1 MTAQSK
7 SKNLGF
13 HTKNYLFLIR
23 YRYRCHISR
32 YFTSNECNYSAF
44 LFGVFCKLTKQP
56 ILPRMFSQR
65 TLKHSTAM
73 DPDASIM
80 VINIVG
86 FVTDALWVLG
96 TV

>member
-13 HTKNYLFLIR
+13 HPKNYSFLIR
-23 YRYRCHISR
+23 YRYRWPISR
-32 YFTSNECNYSAF
+32 YFTSNECNYSAC
-44 LFGVFCKLTKQP
+44 LFVVLCILTKQS
-56 ILPRMFSQR
+56 ILPRMLSQR